1 MSEARPLSKGTKL
14 AIGVTV
20 LLLMI
25 VAAGIVRMAFY
36 SEGQKEQKEVAQ
48 AGQAAEQADKKD
60 LAAEVKKVCDAGG
73 EPAKKLGTLCTKA
86 KEIIQE
92 PVKTAEPGLNEQQV
106 RNVVQEEVARRNLTL
121 TPDQIQTVATAA
133 SKMVKPGKDGKT
145 PTKAELQPLASA
157 AVATFCAN
165 DACRG
170 KDGADAPPVTEAQ
183 LTATLTAF
191 CASRNNCVG
200 SDGTDGTDG
209 KNGADG
215 NGIDKVTKTEAPDGV
230 VITFTFTDEREPFSF
245 SVFNG
250 KDGKD
255 STVPGPPGPTCP
267 EGSTL
272 QKQQVVTT
280 EAPTGLWILACV
292 LTDQNP

>member
-1 MSEARPLSKGTKL
+1 MSEARPLSKTSKVILGIFILFLAVIAVGT
-14 AIGVTV
+14 I
-20 LLLMI
+20 
-25 VAAGIVRMAFY
+25 RMAFY
-36 SEGQKEQKEVAQ
+36 GDEQKEQKEVAQ

-60 LAAEVKKVCDAGG
+60 LAAEVKEACDKGG
-73 EPAKKLGTLCTKA
+73 AVGKELTKQGLCGKA

-92 PVKTAEPGLNEQQV
+92 PVKTVEPGLNETQV
-106 RNVVQEEVARRNLTL
+106 RNVVKEEIAKRNLTL
-121 TPDQIQTVATAA
+121 TPEQVQTVATAA
-133 SKMVKPGKDGKT
+133 SKLVKPGKDGKT

-157 AVATFCAN
+157 ALATFCAN

-170 KDGADAPPVTEAQ
+170 KDGADAPAVTEAQ

-191 CASRNNCVG
+191 CSSRNNCIGDDG
-200 SDGTDGTDG
+200 SDGT
-209 KNGADG
+209 NGADG
-215 NGIDKVTKTEAPDGV
+215 NGIDKVTKVEGPDGV
-230 VITFTFTDEREPFSF
+230 TITMTFTDGRDAFSF
-245 SVFNG
+245 TVLNG

-272 QKQQVVTT
+272 QKQQIVTT
-280 EAPTGLWILACV
+280 EFPTGLWVQLCV